1 MKVMVLSLT
10 ECVSLDF
17 SLAKNS
23 VLENRRE
30 TLPFILSIKGEC
42 SSSPPITVL
51 FVIDTSYSMDGEKIF
66 RAKQSALK
74 ILTLLRDIDYVGVY
88 GFHDNFYKV
97 LEPTKV
103 VNRRVVEK
111 AIVDLKLGSGTN
123 IYDVFDKLVDEVSFI
138 NNNLKTPIRL
148 IFLTDGQPTTGP
160 KKIDKIMNAVSRLV
174 DKNIS
179 SLIIGVGEDY
189 NENLL
194 LKIAKTLNGV
204 FEHIDKPESLEKIMY
219 DYIAF
224 TREISARN
232 TKLIIRLNPG
242 FNLVVYNRKYD
253 LKQDGIV
260 VDIGEVNYGE
270 LINIV
275 GDIETPPLTIGLAKV
290 GDIQLSYVNP
300 ANGRIEVSSPIS
312 IEIRVSSREEL
323 SAASVSESVLM
334 KSRLIKIASQ
344 IEKDIE
350 KGVSKDLIRE
360 LENIAEITMKIGD
373 EELASKTISIREK
386 IIESGLTPS
395 LSKEI
400 ASIVSRI
407 LSGKTRIKRGEES
420 SGEHGE

>member
-1 MKVMVLSLT
+1 
-10 ECVSLDF
+10 
-17 SLAKNS
+17 
-23 VLENRRE
+23 
-30 TLPFILSIKGEC
+30 
-42 SSSPPITVL
+42 
-51 FVIDTSYSMDGEKIF
+51 
-66 RAKQSALK
+66 
-74 ILTLLRDIDYVGVY
+74 
-88 GFHDNFYKV
+88 
-97 LEPTKV
+97 
-103 VNRRVVEK
+103 
-111 AIVDLKLGSGTN
+111 N

-386 IIESGLTPS
+386 IVESGLTPS